1 MQGWPGLVDAP
12 RVPTRP
18 TPTGPARGALGR
30 GDDSGVIAVI
40 TAIVVAAVL
49 VPVATLGLSSY
60 VRTSVRQE
68 MQRSAESGALAGAA
82 GLVLI
87 DLGSTRPTAALTD
100 PLVDLSTVLPPG
112 LPDPLGPTGRA
123 CRATLKAYGRPVDD
137 PGRDPA
143 DRSPVS
149 ATFATMPTCDA
160 VLSRDPAFG
169 SCVDSVFTRVGVL
182 VEPVRSRLVTLA
194 GSVTGPVAKDGTDLA
209 ALAVAV
215 QKLVPALAHNGVQVQ
230 LKYSV
235 DGPLDGVLRS
245 GPAGTS
251 TGKAAARRLFKPVL
265 PTLPALAEALDA
277 PVDTTALSTLTP
289 VERVAV
295 AQLQATVVALR
306 VLVDGAERGTLDAS
320 GLTPYLDNTI
330 AAADALLSQTA
341 AGLPLLRPL
350 LAPVLAALDRFD
362 EPVALPAPVA
372 LDPACASAARELL
385 DDLSYAL
392 TINPDPSEQDLL
404 PCVVEHVL
412 GPTDLTTPLNEPQA
426 CVNRVFRAQLAPT
439 T

>member
-1 MQGWPGLVDAP
+1 MQGSPHLVDAP

-30 GDDSGVIAVI
+30 GDDSGVIAVV

-49 VPVATLGLSSY
+49 VPVAALGLSSY

-82 GLVLI
+82 GLVLV
-87 DLGSTRPTAALTD
+87 DLGSRPTAALSD

-123 CRATLKAYGRPVDD
+123 CRATFTAYGRPVDD

-160 VLSRDPAFG
+160 VYSRDPAFS
-169 SCVDSVFTRVGVL
+169 SCVDDVFTKVGVL

-194 GSVTGPVAKDGTDLA
+194 GSVTGPVAGDATDLA
-209 ALAVAV
+209 TLALAV
-215 QKLVPALAHNGVQVQ
+215 QKLVPALAHNGVQVE
-230 LKYSV
+230 LEYSV

-265 PTLPALAEALDA
+265 PTLPSLAEALDV

-330 AAADALLSQTA
+330 TAADALLSQTA
-341 AGLPLLRPL
+341 AGLPLLGPL
-350 LAPVLAALDRFD
+350 LGPVLAALDRFD
-362 EPVALPAPVA
+362 EPVVLPAPVA
-372 LDPACASAARELL
+372 LDPACATAARELL

-392 TINPDPSEQDLL
+392 TVNPDPSEQDLL